1 MFKGPLIIKVIVA
14 SLVLYILYRITK
26 HYHHKH
32 NNIKYKTI
40 LKTETLFDEDYVS
53 VVNRSDIF
61 KPNVNFTISWKMRI
75 ANIPPNFL
83 WKSSYKQS
91 KPIILNGGC
100 PDIYYKPDKNVIII
114 KYQMMDN
121 KLNTVYKDLVI
132 KNIPLQRWNNFVI
145 ILESRKVNIYMNNE
159 LQYSYHLPTVPMEP
173 TGQFKMGSVNNN
185 FLGKINNVVYHN
197 YSLNMNEVKSIDN

>member
-1 MFKGPLIIKVIVA
+1 
-14 SLVLYILYRITK
+14 
-26 HYHHKH
+26 
-32 NNIKYKTI
+32 
-40 LKTETLFDEDYVS
+40 
-53 VVNRSDIF
+53 
-61 KPNVNFTISWKMRI
+61 
-75 ANIPPNFL
+75 
-83 WKSSYKQS
+83 
-91 KPIILNGGC
+91 
-100 PDIYYKPDKNVIII
+100 
-114 KYQMMDN
+114 MMDN